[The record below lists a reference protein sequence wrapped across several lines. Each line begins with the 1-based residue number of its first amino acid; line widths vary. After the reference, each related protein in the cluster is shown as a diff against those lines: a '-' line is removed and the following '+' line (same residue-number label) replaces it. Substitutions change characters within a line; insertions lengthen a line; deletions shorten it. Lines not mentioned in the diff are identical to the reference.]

1 MHNGS
6 IFDQIWITGKVHSY
20 QKDAAASQLREPGLA
35 PFDEDAGTRYNI
47 NPRSP
52 FMAAPVV
59 HPEKTASRFRFGLFE
74 ADTESGEL
82 RKSGIRIRL
91 QAQPFRVLVC
101 LLERPGELVTRE
113 EIQQRLWG
121 NDTIVDFDHSLGTAI
136 NKLREALGDSAENPR
151 FIETLARRGYR
162 FLAPVTAVPGGPPH
176 ISALDTAPQSEPAPI
191 SSLGASPRSD
201 APVPPVVSARR
212 QAWQVAALGA
222 LILLLMGMAYWAGT
236 VSQPSQTRPTRI
248 TQVTFSGRVTPGDPL
263 FESFPA
269 TATDGARIYFPQIEN
284 GQSVLAEALIADGE
298 TSTIPLPEELA
309 APSLGDLSPDGSRL
323 LLRNHLATAPEQ
335 ALWVVSTIVGAA
347 RRIPGILAHDA
358 TWMPDGQHILYATA
372 DSLFITQDNGGESR
386 KLATLPGRAFW
397 LRWSPDGKRLRLTL
411 LNSETHT
418 STLWELNGDG
428 TGAHPLLSDWTSAA
442 PAECCGSWTNDGRY
456 YVFQSARGGDSNIW
470 AIPERGGLFGHPAKP
485 IRITNGPLSYQAP
498 ITERGGHRTFFI
510 GLNVQSEL
518 LRYDPGE
525 RIFVPYGGL
534 TMASRVQLS
543 RDGQW
548 IAWIRQEDSSLW
560 ISRIDGS
567 GRVQLT
573 GRPMQVFLMHWSPND
588 RQLVFMGREPGKPWK
603 MYTVDADGEH
613 LQEVLDEQRSEADP
627 DWSPDGKTLVFGRLP
642 DLMAEASQPKD
653 IDLVNLATKA
663 VTKLPGSDGLFSPR
677 WSENGKYIAA
687 LSINQRQLLLFDV
700 ANKTWK
706 MLVQQVASD
715 ICWSHDDTAIYFHD
729 FAQADQPIYRVEVAT
744 GKIQRIADLHDL
756 RPANVV
762 DYRFA
767 GLGKDDEPLVSARR
781 STANLYAAELPRQ

>member
-1 MHNGS
+1 MA
-6 IFDQIWITGKVHSY
+6 VPVEHS
-20 QKDAAASQLREPGLA
+20 
-35 PFDEDAGTRYNI
+35 
-47 NPRSP
+47 
-52 FMAAPVV
+52 
-59 HPEKTASRFRFGLFE
+59 EKTTSRFRFGLFE
-74 ADTESGEL
+74 ADAESGEL
-82 RKSGIRIRL
+82 RKSGIRVRL

-101 LLERPGELVTRE
+101 LLERPGEVVTRE

-121 NDTIVDFDHSLGTAI
+121 SDTIVDFDHSLGTAI

-162 FLAPVTAVPGGPPH
+162 FLAPVTVVAEGPGHGFISGAVEEPAPTLLAEGPVAAAKPKGRLRWRAVLLGVAVPGL
-176 ISALDTAPQSEPAPI
+176 I
-191 SSLGASPRSD
+191 
-201 APVPPVVSARR
+201 
-212 QAWQVAALGA
+212 AA
-222 LILLLMGMAYWAGT
+222 AYWAGARKRS
-236 VSQPSQTRPTRI
+236 VYSAPPRI
-248 TQVTFSGRVTPGDPL
+248 TQITFSGRVTPGDPM
-263 FESFPA
+263 FESFPG

-284 GQSVLAEALIADGE
+284 GQSMLAEALIADGE
-298 TSTIPLPEELA
+298 TRTLPLPEELA

-347 RRIPGILAHDA
+347 RRIPGVLAHDA
-358 TWMPDGQHILYATA
+358 TWMPDGQHILYATG
-372 DSLFITQDNGGESR
+372 DGLYITTDNGGEGR
-386 KLATLPGRAFW
+386 RLAMLPGRAFW
-397 LRWSPDGKRLRLTL
+397 LRWSPDGKQLRLTL

-418 STLWELNGDG
+418 STLWEMKSDG
-428 TGAHPLLSDWTSAA
+428 TGAHPLLSGWTSAA
-442 PAECCGSWTNDGRY
+442 PAECCGSWTDDGRY

-470 AIPERGGLFGHPAKP
+470 AIPEHGGLFGGPAKP
-485 IRITNGPLSYQAP
+485 MRITNGPLSYQAP

-560 ISRIDGS
+560 ISRIDGT
-567 GRVQLT
+567 GRVQLI
-573 GRPMQVFLMHWSPND
+573 GPPMQVFLMHWSPDD
-588 RQLVFMGREPGKPWK
+588 RQLVFMGREPGKVWK

-613 LQEVLDEQRSEADP
+613 LRGVLNEQRSEADP

-642 DLMAEASQPKD
+642 DLMAEAAQPKD
-653 IDLVNLATKA
+653 IEMVDLATKA

-677 WSENGKYIAA
+677 WSANGKYIAA
-687 LSINQRQLLLFDV
+687 LSIDQRQLLLFDV
-700 ANKTWK
+700 AKRSWK
-706 MLVQQVASD
+706 MLAQQVASD

-729 FAQADQPIYRVEVAT
+729 FAQADQPIYRVTVAT
-744 GKIQRIADLHDL
+744 GRIERVADLHDL

-767 GLGKDDEPLVSARR
+767 GLGEGDVPLVSARR
-781 STANLYAAELPRQ
+781 STANLYTAELP

>member
-1 MHNGS
+1 
-6 IFDQIWITGKVHSY
+6 
-20 QKDAAASQLREPGLA
+20 
-35 PFDEDAGTRYNI
+35 
-47 NPRSP
+47 
-52 FMAAPVV
+52 MAAPAV
-59 HPEKTASRFRFGLFE
+59 HSEKVATRFRFGLFE

-82 RKSGIRIRL
+82 RRSGTRVRL

-101 LLERPGELVTRE
+101 LLERPGELVSRE

-151 FIETLARRGYR
+151 FIETLSRRGYR
-162 FLAPVTAVPGGPPH
+162 FLAPVTAVPSSAAHGVVPEMLPQGGAIPAA
-176 ISALDTAPQSEPAPI
+176 SVAVSTGEESTTAPIAERRRRWQVPAMAVLTLLL
-191 SSLGASPRSD
+191 LGAT
-201 APVPPVVSARR
+201 
-212 QAWQVAALGA
+212 
-222 LILLLMGMAYWAGT
+222 YWAGT
-236 VSQPSQTRPTRI
+236 LSRPAQTGPAKI

-298 TSTIPLPEELA
+298 TRTLSLPEELA
-309 APSLGDLSPDGSRL
+309 APSLGDIAPDGSHL

-335 ALWVVSTIVGAA
+335 AIWMVSTIGGAA
-347 RRIPGILAHDA
+347 QRIPGILAHDA
-358 TWMPDGQHILYATA
+358 TWMPDAQQILYANGN
-372 DSLFITQDNGGESR
+372 DLYLVRQNGGERR
-386 KLATLPGRAFW
+386 KFATLPGRAFW
-397 LRWSPDGKRLRLTL
+397 LRWSPDGRRLRLTL

-418 STLWELNGDG
+418 SMLWEMNSDG

-442 PAECCGSWTNDGRY
+442 PAECCGSWTDDGRY

-470 AIPERGGLFGHPAKP
+470 AIPEHGGLFGGPAKP

-498 ITERGGHRTFFI
+498 ITERGGHRIFFV

-525 RIFVPYGGL
+525 RTFVPYGGL

-543 RDGQW
+543 RDEQR

-560 ISRIDGS
+560 VSRIDGS
-567 GRVQLT
+567 GRLQLT
-573 GRPMQVFLMHWSPND
+573 ERPMQVFLMHWSPDD

-603 MYTVDADGEH
+603 MYTVNADGEH
-613 LQEVLDEQRSEADP
+613 LQGVLDEQRSEADP

-642 DLMAEASQPKD
+642 DLMAEAAQPKD
-653 IDLVNLATKA
+653 IELVNLATKA
-663 VTKLPGSDGLFSPR
+663 MTKVPGSDGLFSPR
-677 WSENGKYIAA
+677 WSANGKYIAA
-687 LSINQRQLLLFDV
+687 LSIDQRQLLLFDV
-700 ANKTWK
+700 AKKTWR
-706 MLVQQVASD
+706 MLAQQVASD

-744 GKIQRIADLHDL
+744 GKIERVADLHDL

-767 GLGKDDEPLVSARR
+767 GLGEGDQPLVSARR
-781 STANLYAAELPRQ
+781 STANIYSAELPQ